1 MADKKPPQL
10 GSYPKGIKEV
20 YDMIKNPEYVRETT
34 RPANIIRE
42 INRGTP
48 STVVRSAGYN
58 KLFETFIKNGISRA
72 TINKFKSIP
81 DIADFDNAKAYSEA
95 LKKFRNTAFKGLSNA
110 QLRVIESSGFLSQYA
125 KEQRLKML
133 KAGKNFDIKTLNKT
147 LDQLFDYTF
156 IDKKSSVGVKKPKL
170 QSKIYTQIR
179 DMAKS
184 TLNKAQ
190 RLNLDYALSQ
200 VDDLFKSG
208 KVAKA
213 TKMLAGIS
221 TLVAKGAFAV
231 GSKALGPLDLL
242 IDASPSPRGTGE
254 LPPEEFAKMMEEVK
268 KNNMQETMNKNKGGL
283 MDINH
288 MTRPLG
294 YAIGGDVLDKIRE
307 LDDPKRPGEALS
319 GGKISD
325 YEMTELERA
334 NRRFFEIE
342 QRLSQGDLTEN
353 EAEVLRKEK
362 QRIMGLSP
370 FNRLFEDAKRKYS
383 LSPGQALY
391 DSEGNLITE
400 SSGEKLEDIERIYG
414 LKLSPGEKM
423 YDADGNVVTE
433 DQLPYDPDKG
443 YTENLN
449 ELMTDIGGTIKE
461 KVKGAG
467 RSLLD
472 KINDFLK
479 YGHGDKEDYM
489 EIGGEQM
496 DPDDPN
502 FRRFIEENYMSEGES
517 YIEGIENYRREVEG
531 QGFRRGGIVSL
542 NHMIRPL

>member
-1 MADKKPPQL
+1 MADKIPQL

-42 INRGTP
+42 IKRGTP

-58 KLFETFIKNGISRA
+58 QLFETFKKNGISKA

-81 DIADFDNAKAYSEA
+81 DIADFNSAKAYSEA
-95 LKKFRNTAFKGLSNA
+95 LKKFRNTAFKGLSNV
-110 QLRVIESSGFLSQYA
+110 QLGVIESSGFLSQYA
-125 KEQRLKML
+125 KDQRLKML

-156 IDKKSSVGVKKPKL
+156 MTEKSAVGVKKPKL

-190 RLNLDYALSQ
+190 RMNLDYALTQ

-208 KVAKA
+208 KVVKA
-213 TKMLAGIS
+213 AKMLAGIS

-254 LPPEEFAKMMEEVK
+254 LPPEDFAKMMEEVK
-268 KNNMQETMNKNKGGL
+268 KDNMQEAMNKNKGGL

-288 MTRPLG
+288 MTRPLRG
-294 YAIGGDVLDKIRE
+294 YANGGDF
-307 LDDPKRPGEALS
+307 P
-319 GGKISD
+319 
-325 YEMTELERA
+325 
-334 NRRFFEIE
+334 
-342 QRLSQGDLTEN
+342 
-353 EAEVLRKEK
+353 
-362 QRIMGLSP
+362 
-370 FNRLFEDAKRKYS
+370 
-383 LSPGQALY
+383 
-391 DSEGNLITE
+391 GNLNKAEIGELIDAGVPRSVLSRFDEILPGNLNRAEMDMLLGNEPSAGNFAEIKSLIGRLMAAGASRAEIMAAVQNLTRGNLNPSEIGELIAAGASRNETLPGNLNRTE
-400 SSGEKLEDIERIYG
+400 
-414 LKLSPGEKM
+414 M
-423 YDADGNVVTE
+423 

-449 ELMTDIGGTIKE
+449 ELMMDIGGTLKE
-461 KVKGAG
+461 KIKGAG
-467 RSLLD
+467 SSIID
-472 KINDFLK
+472 KIKDFAK
-479 YGHGDKEDYM
+479 YGYGDKENYM
-489 EIGGEQM
+489 EIGGEQV
-496 DPDDPN
+496 DADDPN
-502 FRRFIEENYMSEGES
+502 FRSFIENNFMGEGES
-517 YIEGIENYRREVEG
+517 YIEGIENYRIAVESG
-531 QGFRRGGIVSL
+531 AIGEGFRRGGIVSL
-542 NHMIRPL
+542 NHMTRAL